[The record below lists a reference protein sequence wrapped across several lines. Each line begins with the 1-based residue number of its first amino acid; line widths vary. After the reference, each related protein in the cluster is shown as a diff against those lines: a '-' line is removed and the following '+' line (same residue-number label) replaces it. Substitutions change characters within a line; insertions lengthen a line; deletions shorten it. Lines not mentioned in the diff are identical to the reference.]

1 MRTVTLGLELQEVA
15 ITIAILSFFGVVIGA
30 SLQYVFTRYL
40 DNQRHHRDL
49 RTQAYL
55 DHLNSVSGLAHLSEP
70 QGSQERD
77 LLAKAADA
85 KGRICLNGSREVVH
99 AFAVFEKLGAVVSS
113 VQQRAAFVAMVIAM
127 RNDSGNRT
135 ELGTGDVGLVL
146 LGSRD

>member
-1 MRTVTLGLELQEVA
+1 L
-15 ITIAILSFFGVVIGA
+15 TIAILSFFGVIIGA

-55 DHLNSVSGLAHLSEP
+55 DYLNSVSGLAHLNEP

-77 LLAKAADA
+77 LLAKVADA
-85 KGRICLNGSREVVH
+85 KGRVCLYGSKEVIH
-99 AFAVFEKLGAVVSS
+99 AFALFEKLGAVVSS

-127 RNDSGNRT
+127 RNDSRNSADPGT
-135 ELGTGDVGLVL
+135 EDIALVL